1 MPDFTPD
8 DIDITPSEFV
18 DACRPRDIEE
28 LLDVLVEDGYIN
40 ADRLSKNGGNNG
52 VRRPNINDEKY
63 WESLQHLAKCRDL
76 LSVTEEEFINNLAD
90 RFKYLR

>member
-8 DIDITPSEFV
+8 DIDISPGEFV
-18 DACRPRDIEE
+18 DACRPRDIDE
-28 LLDVLVEDGYIN
+28 LLNVLVEDGYIS
-40 ADRLSKNGGNNG
+40 ADRLTKNGGYKG

-76 LSVTEEEFINNLAD
+76 LSTSEEEFINNLAD